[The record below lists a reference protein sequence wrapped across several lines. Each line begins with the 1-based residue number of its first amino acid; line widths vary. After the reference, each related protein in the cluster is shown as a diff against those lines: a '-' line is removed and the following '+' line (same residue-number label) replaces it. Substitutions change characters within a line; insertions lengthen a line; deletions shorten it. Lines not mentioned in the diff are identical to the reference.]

1 MYEDHELLVENLMMW
16 TRDSKNKLLFLE
28 RPDKTELFQSPEN
41 FLLSQSDR
49 SNSDFDDHARAMLLE
64 EFFSSTG
71 VGVPEVEG
79 PLFLKADSKKGWKKH
94 HFVLRASGLY
104 YWPKEKAKSSRDL
117 VCLATFDV
125 NQVIL

>member
-1 MYEDHELLVENLMMW
+1 
-16 TRDSKNKLLFLE
+16 
-28 RPDKTELFQSPEN
+28 
-41 FLLSQSDR
+41 
-49 SNSDFDDHARAMLLE
+49 MLLCVQ

-79 PLFLKADSKKGWKKH
+79 SLFLKADSKKGWKKH

-125 NQVIL
+125 NQVLLLSLGNCVRFYGFCVHST

>member
-1 MYEDHELLVENLMMW
+1 V
-16 TRDSKNKLLFLE
+16 KLCV
-28 RPDKTELFQSPEN
+28 Q
-41 FLLSQSDR
+41 
-49 SNSDFDDHARAMLLE
+49 

-71 VGVPEVEG
+71 VGVPDVEG
-79 PLFLKADSKKGWKKH
+79 SLFLKADSKKGWKKH

-125 NQVIL
+125 NQVLLLFI

>member
-1 MYEDHELLVENLMMW
+1 MIF
-16 TRDSKNKLLFLE
+16 S
-28 RPDKTELFQSPEN
+28 KTECYDEYIAAIV
-41 FLLSQSDR
+41 LSAIVFVQ
-49 SNSDFDDHARAMLLE
+49 

-71 VGVPEVEG
+71 VSVPEVEG
-79 PLFLKADSKKGWKKH
+79 SLFLKADSKKGWKKH

-125 NQVIL
+125 NQVHLLSVRYWVHFCVKSMKWARK

>member
-1 MYEDHELLVENLMMW
+1 
-16 TRDSKNKLLFLE
+16 
-28 RPDKTELFQSPEN
+28 
-41 FLLSQSDR
+41 
-49 SNSDFDDHARAMLLE
+49 
-64 EFFSSTG
+64 

-79 PLFLKADSKKGWKKH
+79 SLFLKADSKKGWKKH

-125 NQVIL
+125 NQVQLLHLR